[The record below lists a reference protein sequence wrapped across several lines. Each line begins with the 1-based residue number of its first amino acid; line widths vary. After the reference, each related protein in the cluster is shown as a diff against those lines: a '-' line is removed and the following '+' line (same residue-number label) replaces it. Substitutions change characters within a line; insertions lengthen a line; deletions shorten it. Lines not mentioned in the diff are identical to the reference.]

1 MTWVSGPCS
10 SRRLQTEVVDTL
22 EVAVALEDIEGS
34 LSSAVVEG
42 WDGDNRS
49 PQCRYGL
56 TGRAIRQPSQLTPG
70 STLLWL
76 DSYH

>member
-10 SRRLQTEVVDTL
+10 SRRLQIEAVDAL

-42 WDGDNRS
+42 WDGDSRS
-49 PQCRYGL
+49 PRCRYVP

-70 STLLWL
+70 SALL
-76 DSYH
+76 